1 MYCKIIIR
9 KTGLCSF
16 VKRGALKETVN
27 GKVLEESLILGSIEG
42 SLPRLQEA
50 GSQEKVILSP
60 GKGVGWQQ
68 HKADVITWIIIR

>member
-27 GKVLEESLILGSIEG
+27 GEVLEE

-50 GSQEKVILSP
+50 ASQEKVILSP
-60 GKGVGWQQ
+60 GKGVGWLVGNNTISSL
-68 HKADVITWIIIR
+68 AALSLSDN